1 MEGLTGAV
9 CLLEVLCSDPL
20 DREGGSVSNH
30 VPENCGTSLKAR
42 VTFSPDRL
50 GGPHVGRH

>member
-1 MEGLTGAV
+1 MEGLTSAV